1 MFKYLKTYLFERL
14 SLYRLRKRWPL
25 AFISRGCVIKN
36 PRLMTIGANTH
47 IGSYTTLIVADHP
60 SVKDMKCGLTIGNNT
75 YIGEYNNI
83 RAAGGQITIGS
94 HCLIS
99 QHITIVC
106 TNHQFSA
113 NTQIDQQSWSV
124 ENNFVIIG
132 NDVWIGA
139 NSVVLPG
146 VTIEDGAVIAAGS
159 VVTKSVPHN
168 AIVVGNPAR
177 VIKYRE

>member
-1 MFKYLKTYLFERL
+1 MLKYIKNYLLDRF
-14 SLYRLRKRWPL
+14 SLFRLRKRYPS
-25 AFISRGCVIKN
+25 AFISRSCVIKN
-36 PRLMTIGANTH
+36 PSLMTIGANTH
-47 IGSYTTLIVADHP
+47 IGSYTTLIVAEHP
-60 SVKDMKCGLTIGNNT
+60 SAKDLKCGLSIGNKT

-83 RAAGGQITIGS
+83 RAAGGQITIGN

-106 TNHQFSA
+106 TNHQFGA

-124 ENNFVIIG
+124 ENNYVRIG

-168 AIVVGNPAR
+168 AIVAGNPAR